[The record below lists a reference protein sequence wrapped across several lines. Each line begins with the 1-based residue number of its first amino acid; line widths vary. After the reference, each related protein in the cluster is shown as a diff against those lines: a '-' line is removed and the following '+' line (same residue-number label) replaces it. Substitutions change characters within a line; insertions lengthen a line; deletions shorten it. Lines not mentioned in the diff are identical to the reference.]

1 MKRKILLSTRA
12 YKVMTNEVGYSDIE
26 ETGGVLLGYLHKN
39 KIYVIEAIDGGPQKV
54 ASKSSF
60 CFDREYVQHVS
71 NKISNLYNPPL
82 VLVGIW
88 HKHNSFHEHP
98 FSEDDEN
105 MHKET
110 CSLVKGSVASILFQ
124 YIENGKYIMNTYWV
138 EENTISEKVEFV
150 LKKDCARLI
159 KTIYRA
165 KYIKASL
172 VRRMF

>member
-1 MKRKILLSTRA
+1 MVDLKKLLA
-12 YKVMTNEVGYSDIE
+12 NLLF
-26 ETGGVLLGYLHKN
+26 VLIANMFNMYLIKL
-39 KIYVIEAIDGGPQKV
+39 VICI
-54 ASKSSF
+54 
-60 CFDREYVQHVS
+60 
-71 NKISNLYNPPL
+71 IPPL

-165 KYIKASL
+165 EYIKASL